1 MITMQ
6 ASPFAQIELAPPDP
20 IIGLTEA
27 FNNDANPKKVGL
39 GAGVYQDGA
48 GKVPILGVVREAQE
62 RLLEK
67 EETKNYMPIDGI
79 PAFNQQVQALLLG
92 ADSGARAVTVQA
104 LGGRFHWAP
113 RARRHDGLPAFV
125 ASGTSISRPE
135 RTS

>member
-27 FNNDANPKKVGL
+27 FNNDANPKKVNL

-48 GKVPILGVVREAQE
+48 GRVPILGVVREAQE

-79 PAFNQQVQALLLG
+79 PDFNQHVQALLLG
-92 ADSGARAVTVQA
+92 ADYGVRVVPYEAHSGRGTTV
-104 LGGRFHWAP
+104 
-113 RARRHDGLPAFV
+113 
-125 ASGTSISRPE
+125 
-135 RTS
+135 